1 MVFGPAGF
9 QKIIYNHYV
18 ILYKHWLSLRFIIG
32 QSKYKFKGVFHGE
45 KESYQI
51 HFQEEACA
59 EKSRIC
65 GEPEEKNADQESCT
79 SQAETGTQ
87 VKTGAQA
94 GKKGSAKNQACFGE
108 RPSEEKI

>member
-51 HFQEEACA
+51 HFQEEACT
-59 EKSRIC
+59 EKSRAC
-65 GEPEEKNADQESCT
+65 GKPEEKGTRQEGSA
-79 SQAETGTQ
+79 SQAEAGCQGKTGT
-87 VKTGAQA
+87 
-94 GKKGSAKNQACFGE
+94 
-108 RPSEEKI
+108 